1 MSQPNQPVLPKNVTR
16 LAEGESFCFSCHPAI
31 ACFTDCCRQL
41 ELPLTPYDVLRL
53 KRSCGL
59 SSEEFLDRFVI
70 IEHDGQEAFPRLYL
84 SMVDDGRESCVFVS
98 KQGCTVYADRPG
110 ACRAY
115 PLGRA
120 AIRKAPDNTEGAA
133 DMDEFFVLL
142 KEQHC
147 QGFAELQSQN
157 ISRYSAE
164 QGLDRYNHFNDAV
177 ASILQHDQI
186 RAGKKLSEAQ
196 IDQFVLALYNLDTFR
211 RLLFA
216 GELPQRLPLTDTT
229 TTQQLANDE
238 ELLRYGIQ
246 WLAKQ
251 IFGDHA

>member
-1 MSQPNQPVLPKNVTR
+1 
-16 LAEGESFCFSCHPAI
+16 
-31 ACFTDCCRQL
+31 
-41 ELPLTPYDVLRL
+41 
-53 KRSCGL
+53 
-59 SSEEFLDRFVI
+59 
-70 IEHDGQEAFPRLYL
+70 
-84 SMVDDGRESCVFVS
+84 
-98 KQGCTVYADRPG
+98 
-110 ACRAY
+110 
-115 PLGRA
+115 LGRA

-216 GELPQRLPLTDTT
+216 GELPQRLPLTDTA

>member
-1 MSQPNQPVLPKNVTR
+1 MNQPLLPRNVIR
-16 LAEGESFCFSCHPAI
+16 LEKGESFCFSCHPGI

-70 IEHDGQEAFPRLYL
+70 IEHDGQEAFPRCYL

-98 KQGCTVYADRPG
+98 EQGCTVYADRPG

-120 AIRKAPDNTEGAA
+120 AIRKTPANTEDAA

-147 QGFAELQSQN
+147 QGFSEQQSQN
-157 ISRYSAE
+157 ASLYSAE
-164 QGLDRYNHFNDAV
+164 QGLDRYNHFNDA
-177 ASILQHDQI
+177 AAAILQHEQI

-216 GELPQRLPLTDTT
+216 GELPQSLDFNVAATGQPDT
-229 TTQQLANDE
+229 DE
-238 ELLRYGIQ
+238 ELLLYGIQ
-246 WLAKQ
+246 WLEQ
-251 IFGDHA
+251 QLFGHHA